1 MATEPKGRVCVVT
14 GAGAGLGAA
23 LARRLAE
30 SGDTVVAAD
39 RDGERAEGVVRAINA
54 GGGCAESRRVDVAD
68 ETSVEAF
75 AGWLREAHGV
85 AHVLVNC
92 AGLAMREGSVVDMP
106 RKAWDLTIAVN
117 LTGTF
122 LMCRHVVPLMPQGGA
137 VVNVSTSGVL
147 KAVPGTDAYSA
158 AKGGVISLSTA
169 MAASLADRGIR
180 VNVVCPGVFGTE
192 EVKQRLG
199 DPRVTAMLARRAPI
213 GRDLGE
219 PDEFAATVEFLCSP
233 AASFINA
240 AVIAVDG
247 GGSA

>member
-1 MATEPKGRVCVVT
+1 MCVVT
-14 GAGAGLGAA
+14 GAGSGLGAA
-23 LARRLAE
+23 SAWRLAAA
-30 SGDTVVAAD
+30 GDLVIAAD
-39 RDGERAEGVVRAINA
+39 RDGERAEGVARAIRSA
-54 GGGCAESRRVDVAD
+54 GDHAEGRGVDVAD
-68 ETSVEAF
+68 EASVEEF
-75 AGWLREAHGV
+75 ALWLHEAHGV

-92 AGLAMREGSVVDMP
+92 AGKAMREGNVVEMS
-106 RKAWDLTIAVN
+106 RRAWDLTIAVN

-122 LMCRHVVPLMPQGGA
+122 LMCRHIVPLMPPGGA

-180 VNVVCPGVFGTE
+180 VNVVCPGAFGTE
-192 EVKQRLG
+192 EVKHRLG
-199 DPRVTAMLARRAPI
+199 DPRVTAMLAKTAPI

-233 AASFINA
+233 AAGFINA